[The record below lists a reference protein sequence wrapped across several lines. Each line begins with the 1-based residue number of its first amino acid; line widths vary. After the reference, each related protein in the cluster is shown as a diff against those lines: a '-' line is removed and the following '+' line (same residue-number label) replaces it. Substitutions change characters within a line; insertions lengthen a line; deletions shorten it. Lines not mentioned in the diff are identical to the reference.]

1 MPENLLGCNKPIK
14 QTKVCIAMSGGVDS
28 SAAAVLLQQQGYEVF
43 GLTMDLLQPPY
54 APQNSSIQDAQKVA
68 KILGIEHHFIDYK
81 KEFADKVIHY
91 FTSSYEQGL
100 TPSPC
105 IMCNRHI
112 KLGLLADKAR
122 ELGADILVTGHY
134 ADIKIIQDDVEL
146 HKGADLKKDQSYFLF
161 DIEQRNLQMLR
172 CPLANFTKEQTR
184 ELVQSAGLE
193 IYKKSDSQDI
203 CFVSKGKYVDLIKDL
218 NPNFKN
224 EFGDIVTTDGKIIG
238 QHKGLINY
246 TVGQRRGLGIGGN
259 IGILYVLKLD
269 IKNNRLIVGHE
280 EELKQKKVIIK
291 DVNWL
296 GKDTPQ
302 DGEYMVKL
310 RSRQKEVPARIKF
323 LAENMAEVNLL
334 NDFYGVAPGQ
344 GCCIYSETRVM
355 GGGFICKENNI

>member
-1 MPENLLGCNKPIK
+1 MLNSLGLNKPNA
-14 QTKVCIAMSGGVDS
+14 QTKVCVAMSGGVDS
-28 SAAAVLLQQQGYEVF
+28 SAAAIMLKQQGYEVF

-54 APQNSSIQDAQKVA
+54 APEISSIQDAAKVA

-81 KEFADKVIHY
+81 KEFADKVVHY
-91 FTSSYEQGL
+91 FTSAYQEGL

-105 IMCNRHI
+105 ILCNRHI

-134 ADIKIIQDDVEL
+134 ADIQLTTNGVEL

-161 DIEQRNLQMLR
+161 DVAKHNLEMLR
-172 CPLANFTKEQTR
+172 CPLAVYTKEETR
-184 ELVQSAGLE
+184 ALVQSAGLE

-203 CFVSKGKYVDLIKDL
+203 CFVSNGKYADLIKAL
-218 NPNFKN
+218 NPDFQNT
-224 EFGDIVTTDGKIIG
+224 EGDIVLTDGKIIG
-238 QHKGLINY
+238 RHKGLINY
-246 TVGQRRGLGIGGN
+246 TVGQRRGLGIGGD

-269 IKNNRLIVGHE
+269 VKNNRLIVGHE
-280 EELKQKKVIIK
+280 DELKQKKVLIK

-296 GKDTPQ
+296 AEGAPL

-310 RSRQKEVPARIKF
+310 RSRQKEVPARIHF
-323 LAENMAEVNLL
+323 LANGMAEVNLL

-344 GCCIYSETRVM
+344 GCCIYNKTRVM
-355 GGGFICKENNI
+355 GGGFICKQDDI